1 MLDCNY
7 FKKYYKMIGIDI
19 SKPQAFDA
27 DPKAIQPMNFT
38 RYLDR
43 DGNTTMF
50 FINEEGKKDPF

>member
-1 MLDCNY
+1 
-7 FKKYYKMIGIDI
+7 MIGIDI